1 LGEGSKASSLSIHDP
16 KLEAKILTKVP
27 PKASTKVLVTF
38 AGHVGTITLNNA
50 EKHNAFDDV
59 LIAEISAAIQECNRS
74 MSTRVIVLAAAGK
87 SFSAGADLNW
97 MQRMADYTQ
106 EENEED
112 AMGLAALMGA
122 LHGTRKPTIAR
133 VQGAAFGGGV
143 GLVACC
149 DMAVGTVNAAFCLSE
164 TKLGLVPAVIS
175 PYVIAAIGERAAH
188 RYFLTAEKFSAA
200 EAHRIGLLH
209 EVVADEVALDAKIAE
224 LAAALCLAGPK
235 ALEDAKKLIAMV
247 AHQPIDETLQS
258 ETAEFIARIR
268 GSREGRE
275 GVTAFLEKRKP
286 SWLE

>member
-1 LGEGSKASSLSIHDP
+1 LAKATIKNP
-16 KLEAKILTKVP
+16 ATT
-27 PKASTKVLVTF
+27 STRVVVTF
-38 AGHVGTITLNNA
+38 AGQVGTITLNNP
-50 EKHNAFDDV
+50 EKHNAFDDT
-59 LIAEISAAIQECNRS
+59 LIAEISNAIQVCNRS

-106 EENEED
+106 AENEED
-112 AMGLAALMGA
+112 AMCLAALMGA

-149 DMAVGTVNAAFCLSE
+149 DIAVGTANASFCLSE

-200 EAHRIGLLH
+200 EAQRIGLLH
-209 EVVADEVALDAKIAE
+209 EVVVDEAALDAKVAQI
-224 LAAALCLAGPK
+224 AAALCIAGPK
-235 ALEDAKKLIAMV
+235 ALEEAKQLIALV
-247 AHQPIDETLQS
+247 VHQPIDETLMT

-286 SWLE
+286 SWLVD